1 MLDAHVVYAGIDHV
15 TAILLAVWARF
26 DFTVGRVDNEPPF
39 IFNGFSRHKAE
50 NVCDVQLVKLVSLL
64 SILLVGCMLFIE
76 CSHLAGA
83 VGYNPDLL
91 LSKALNPKQVL

>member
-1 MLDAHVVYAGIDHV
+1 MI
-15 TAILLAVWARF
+15 AILLAVWARY
-26 DFTVGRVDNEPPF
+26 DFTVGLVDNEPPF

-50 NVCDVQLVKLVSLL
+50 NVRDVQLVKLVSLL
-64 SILLVGCMLFIE
+64 SMLFNE

-91 LSKALNPKQVL
+91 LSMKLSPKHVL